1 MADVEKKEVVFHWR
15 CSVPGCN
22 AKGEDGV
29 PFYKH
34 PKTKKIFCSE
44 HAGRLVGTQEPL
56 KSGIVIGAS
65 DDESGDQVGGYDM
78 DEVLYRRKDLW

>member
-22 AKGEDGV
+22 ARGEDGV

-34 PKTKKIFCSE
+34 PVTGGIFCLT
-44 HAGRLVGTQEPL
+44 HAGGLVDTQEPL
-56 KSGIVIGAS
+56 KSSITTMAS
-65 DDESGDQVGGYDM
+65 DDKSKGKDGGYDM
-78 DEVLYRRKDLW
+78 DKVLYRRKDLW